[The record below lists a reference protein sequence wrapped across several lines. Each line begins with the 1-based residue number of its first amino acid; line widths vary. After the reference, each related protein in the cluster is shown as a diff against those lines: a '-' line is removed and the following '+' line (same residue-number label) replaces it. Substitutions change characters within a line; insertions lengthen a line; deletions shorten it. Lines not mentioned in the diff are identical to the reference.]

1 MRPRSYDVE
10 LRRPGANVG
19 RTVSPTPKDKLFTDE
34 PWLSVQWDRTH
45 NCIYAE
51 WKGFA
56 NSTEFRTSTMRILD
70 AIEDRKVPAL
80 VSDNRRL
87 EGVSTLDQLWL
98 RDEWVPKAVAAG
110 LLRIAVVLPSRGLG
124 KISSEEIISRF
135 GETDFATRTFS
146 TVSEATEWA
155 SES

>member
-1 MRPRSYDVE
+1 
-10 LRRPGANVG
+10 
-19 RTVSPTPKDKLFTDE
+19 
-34 PWLSVQWDRTH
+34 VQWDRTH

-56 NSTEFRTSTMRILD
+56 NSTEFRASTMRILD